1 MFTRLRRRLVCSYTY
16 ISLSLSSITAGRASD
31 ISTRLTRRTSVC
43 FPYSSNTFTKVHCS
57 HTPHPCDVKTQH
69 HACVSSGHPP
79 DAAQAQG
86 AIRRARRRACCR
98 SSPPAARP
106 TGSGFGASDGA
117 SCCRRDFSSRR
128 GHDDGGAGRVPAAT
142 GSAAHT
148 KPHHHKS
155 THPVHALAR
164 VTARACACAG
174 TKQSSS
180 CATGAVVNNGRDTF
194 HSSCSDCRP
203 RRTQR
208 HAACRFAV

>member
-16 ISLSLSSITAGRASD
+16 ISLSLINHRGPRIRHLDTTHEED
-31 ISTRLTRRTSVC
+31 LRLVSLIQVTLS
-43 FPYSSNTFTKVHCS
+43 PKFTVHT
-57 HTPHPCDVKTQH
+57 HVKTQH
-69 HACVSSGHPP
+69 HGGQRACVSSGHPP